1 MIKVFLKKGKE
12 VSLQRRHPWIFSGA
26 IDKVE
31 GQPEN
36 GDTVSVF
43 THDKQFKAWGHYQA
57 GSIMVR
63 ILSFEAPPQDGSFW
77 KNAIQTAL
85 NLRLELN
92 IIKHSNIFRLV
103 HGEGDH
109 LPGLVL
115 DIFGNTAVI
124 QCHSIGMFRNIE
136 KIKEA
141 VMALD
146 GWKIDNVFDKSAESL
161 GKKGTNGFLH
171 GALKEAEYHEYG
183 HLFHVDFIKG
193 QKTGFFIDQR
203 ENRRLLGK
211 YAVNKSVLN
220 TFCYSGG
227 FSVYA
232 LKAGAQK
239 VVSVDASVA
248 AIELTSKNVALNG
261 FDESKHSAVVADVM
275 EWLRPNEET
284 FDIIVVDP
292 PAFAKH
298 MNAKHNAVQAYKR
311 LNAAAIRKVNEQG
324 LLFTFSC
331 SQVIDPLL
339 FRNTILAAAIEAGR
353 KVQIIHQL
361 SQGPDHPI
369 NIFHPEGEYLK
380 GLVLKIS

>member
-31 GQPEN
+31 GKPEN

-43 THDKQFKAWGHYQA
+43 SSDKQFRAWGHYQQ

-63 ILSFEAPPQDGSFW
+63 ILSFDLPPQDGSFW
-77 KNAIQTAL
+77 KSSLQKAL
-85 NLRLELN
+85 DLRSTLGTME
-92 IIKHSNIFRLV
+92 HSSIFRLI

-109 LPGLVL
+109 LPGLVI
-115 DIFGNTAVI
+115 DVYGTAAVI
-124 QCHSIGMFRNIE
+124 QCHSIGMYRNIE
-136 KIKEA
+136 KIKD
-141 VMALD
+141 ALLQLN
-146 GWKIDNVFDKSAESL
+146 GLSLETIYDKSAESL
-161 GKKGTNGFLH
+161 GNKGGNGLLH
-171 GALKEAEYHEYG
+171 GTLNPSACMEYG
-183 HLFHVDFIKG
+183 HRFEIDFIKG

-203 ENRRLLGK
+203 ENRKLLAHFAK
-211 YAVNKSVLN
+211 DKSVLN

-232 LKAGAQK
+232 LQAGAEK
-239 VVSVDASVA
+239 VVSVDASAA
-248 AIELTSKNVALNG
+248 AIELCKSNVALNG
-261 FDESKHSAVVADVM
+261 FGEEKHQAVVADVM
-275 EWLRPNEET
+275 EWLREEGNYY
-284 FDIIVVDP
+284 DIIVVDP

-311 LNAAAIRKVNEQG
+311 LNAAAIRKVNTNG
-324 LLFTFSC
+324 FLFTFSC
-331 SQVIDPLL
+331 SQVIDSLL

-353 KVQIIHQL
+353 EVQILHQL

-380 GLVLKIS
+380 GLVLHIS